1 MQDTTHDAHAAHAA
15 HDAHHGPGYR
25 TFVAIW
31 ATLMVFTGLT
41 VWLSTVH
48 LGFLNVLAA
57 MAVATS
63 KALLVVLFFMHLKY
77 ESRTFH
83 WMVFTAFFV
92 LAIFISMTFFDTAYR

>member
-1 MQDTTHDAHAAHAA
+1 MQDMIPEAHREEH
-15 HDAHHGPGYR
+15 AHHGPGYR

-31 ATLMVFTGLT
+31 ASLMVFTVLT
-41 VWLSTVH
+41 VWLSTIH
-48 LGFLNVLAA
+48 LGFLNVVAA
-57 MAVATS
+57 MTVATA

-77 ESRTFH
+77 ENRTFH